1 MTKKVTVEG
10 AEGAADDI
18 WQPASGAS
26 FSMHGNACK
35 PCDRIYQDPIS
46 PIGGSGLEQQEEE

>member
-18 WQPASGAS
+18 WHPFRCMG
-26 FSMHGNACK
+26 MLVNLVIEYTK
-35 PCDRIYQDPIS
+35 DLIS